1 MESGKVSPRG
11 FGVRRFFAA
20 LVLALACSLAA
31 ADQKPKPIRV
41 VTTILP
47 LYCFASGIIGSSGE
61 VQNLL
66 PPNVG
71 PHDYQLSPSDL
82 RKIREADVIIMNGLG
97 LDNWITK
104 AFDPS
109 RKQRVIELGALL
121 NKTNFLTS
129 TTDLEMEGQHK
140 HGHDHQHGPANP
152 HIWLDPQLAI
162 QCVNAISNSII
173 ALNPAFAKSAQIY
186 VSRLQDLD
194 REIAQTLAPVTNKPF
209 ISQHDAFPYFIRRYG
224 LKQVGVVELTPDVPP
239 SPRYL
244 GDLLKVIRDKK
255 VHVIF
260 YEPPASPRLV
270 KQIARDAKIGM
281 AELNTL
287 ESGKLD
293 PKAYEEGMRANA
305 MTLRKELAK

>member
-1 MESGKVSPRG
+1 
-11 FGVRRFFAA
+11 VRRYIAA
-20 LVLALACSLAA
+20 FLMVFACSIAA
-31 ADQKPKPIRV
+31 AEPKQIKV

-47 LYCFASGIIGSSGE
+47 LYCFASGVVGANGE

-82 RKIREADVIIMNGLG
+82 RKIREADIIIMNGLG

-104 AFDPS
+104 ALDQTK
-109 RKQRVIELGALL
+109 RQRVIELGAVL
-121 NKTNFLTS
+121 NKTNLIES
-129 TTDLEMEGQHK
+129 AADLEMPGEHK
-140 HGHDHQHGPANP
+140 HAHDHDHHHGPANP
-152 HIWLDPQLAI
+152 HIWLDPQMAAL
-162 QCVNAISNSII
+162 CVNIISNV
-173 ALNPAFAKSAQIY
+173 LTRMNPAFAKNAETY
-186 VSRLQDLD
+186 VSRLRELD
-194 REIAQTLAPVTNKPF
+194 KEIAQTLATVTNKPF
-209 ISQHDAFPYFIRRYG
+209 VSQHDAFPYFIRRYN
-224 LKQVGVVELTPDVPP
+224 LKQVGVVELTPDVSP

-255 VHVIF
+255 VGVIF
-260 YEPPASPRLV
+260 YEPPSSPRLV
-270 KQIARDAKIGM
+270 KQIARDAKIRT

-305 MTLRKELAK
+305 KTLRQELEK